1 MKRIYN
7 FILLVCLVQLA
18 VAQNRIAEIR
28 ENLLG
33 NYSDRV
39 LVVSHRADWRNAP
52 ENSLQGIR
60 NCIDMGVDMVEIDL
74 KKTKDGHLVVMHDKT
89 INRTMNEVFET
100 VAEVLEELR
109 SESGEREYSVCTK
122 EAKNAA
128 KELKKANQEYEK
140 LLAEI
145 SGEQRELLEKYMDIV
160 DHAHFQEE
168 QRAYYQGM
176 IDAIQIFEG
185 LGILKKRN
193 KVKELL
199 MHTEK

>member
-74 KKTKDGHLVVMHDKT
+74 KKTKPDHRIRRMFHIIFIPRLRHQQTPGG
-89 INRTMNEVFET
+89 IVF
-100 VAEVLEELR
+100 L
-109 SESGEREYSVCTK
+109 
-122 EAKNAA
+122 
-128 KELKKANQEYEK
+128 
-140 LLAEI
+140 
-145 SGEQRELLEKYMDIV
+145 
-160 DHAHFQEE
+160 
-168 QRAYYQGM
+168 
-176 IDAIQIFEG
+176 
-185 LGILKKRN
+185 
-193 KVKELL
+193 
-199 MHTEK
+199 

>member
-1 MKRIYN
+1 
-7 FILLVCLVQLA
+7 
-18 VAQNRIAEIR
+18 
-28 ENLLG
+28 
-33 NYSDRV
+33 
-39 LVVSHRADWRNAP
+39 
-52 ENSLQGIR
+52 
-60 NCIDMGVDMVEIDL
+60 
-74 KKTKDGHLVVMHDKT
+74 
-89 INRTMNEVFET
+89 MNEVFET
-100 VAEVLEELR
+100 
-109 SESGEREYSVCTK
+109 VCTK

-145 SGEQRELLEKYMDIV
+145 SREQRVLLEKYMDIV

-176 IDAIQIFEG
+176 IDAIQIFDG

-199 MHTEK
+199 MYTEK

>member
-89 INRTMNEVFET
+89 INRTMT
-100 VAEVLEELR
+100 GKGTLR
-109 SESGEREYSVCTK
+109 IIHWQ
-122 EAKNAA
+122 N
-128 KELKKANQEYEK
+128 
-140 LLAEI
+140 
-145 SGEQRELLEKYMDIV
+145 
-160 DHAHFQEE
+160 
-168 QRAYYQGM
+168 
-176 IDAIQIFEG
+176 
-185 LGILKKRN
+185 
-193 KVKELL
+193 
-199 MHTEK
+199 

>member
-1 MKRIYN
+1 MRKNIVVRNLRIDNTACKMQY
-7 FILLVCLVQLA
+7 LY
-18 VAQNRIAEIR
+18 
-28 ENLLG
+28 G
-33 NYSDRV
+33 K
-39 LVVSHRADWRNAP
+39 
-52 ENSLQGIR
+52 
-60 NCIDMGVDMVEIDL
+60 VD
-74 KKTKDGHLVVMHDKT
+74 TK
-89 INRTMNEVFET
+89 MNEVFEM

-109 SESGEREYSVCTK
+109 SEAGEREYSVCTK

-176 IDAIQIFEG
+176 IDTIQIFEG
-185 LGILKKRN
+185 LRILKKRN